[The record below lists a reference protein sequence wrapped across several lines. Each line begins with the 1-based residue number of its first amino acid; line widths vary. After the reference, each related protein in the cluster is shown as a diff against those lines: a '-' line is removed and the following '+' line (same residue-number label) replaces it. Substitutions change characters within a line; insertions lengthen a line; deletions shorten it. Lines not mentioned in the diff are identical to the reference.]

1 MARRGTA
8 LGTVVE
14 VREDDRYHRLFVKHR
29 YDCFPSYI
37 ALYLDRIDLPV
48 LQNRKKY
55 RKKRYTRLNRDA
67 VLSVYQ
73 YMTDRITRGRA
84 VGELRVCTRAY
95 HFPDAGG
102 PDSKGPGPL

>member
-14 VREDDRYHRLFVKHR
+14 VREDYRYHRLFVKHR
-29 YDCFPSYI
+29 YDCFPGYI

-55 RKKRYTRLNRDA
+55 ETERYARLNRDA
-67 VLSVYQ
+67 VRSVYQ
-73 YMTDRITRGRA
+73 YTDRITRGRA